1 MENLLNIADIL
12 MKMPKGTKLY
22 SPIFGDCTLVEVRK
36 GNYDNYDEVIEVFA
50 QFTAKKTYTFD
61 YAGRYAANNNRLG
74 ECLLFPSKENRDWVK
89 FSRENKKK
97 LTNKH
102 ISNESKN

>member
-36 GNYDNYDEVIEVFA
+36 GICDSYDEAIEVFA

-74 ECLLFPSKENRDWVK
+74 ECLLFPSKENRDWVQ
-89 FSRENKKK
+89 FAREKK